1 MVQRGRLLFRRE
13 TRKRA
18 DVAEL
23 KKAAFLATGEAPEVH
38 TTYWEYRAW
47 LNRVTDDGSVEEF
60 ERTFSS
66 SRSDEA
72 KRAAVAEQELLL
84 RDAVERGHALDSCR
98 LNDFARLHWEQLKR
112 VLVREKV
119 RNRASEDRSMVTS
132 APTLGELIQS
142 NLDRKRANR
151 SVEASTLQTD
161 FSFFEHWVK
170 RKLLTTKV
178 RGLAET
184 PYALADVRISYLT
197 QPVIQEFVDA
207 LSRAEHRHGKDGLS
221 RATIENILGVVSSA
235 WRTIRNHPQY
245 SEFYPRVNF
254 REDVV
259 LPKKAIVRPNSRYS
273 FDEVERLIAAC
284 EDDIDRAVLGLS
296 LMGIRAPGESAGVMV
311 DDFFKYR
318 DHTFL
323 RVHQQIDVVDGVR
336 LLKAYTK
343 TGSQG
348 SDEGVRELLVLP
360 RLLKLI
366 RPCAEQAR
374 ALDYKFVLHSDSG
387 EGETYGSV
395 DVHVPQVRF
404 EGLKARAGIDRRGAT
419 LYALRKTVT
428 SHAKEVGGTDLAQI
442 IGGWRGRG
450 VFSRHY
456 DESEMLDFQIEH
468 MPKMRWAEEPATGAS
483 VQTLRERHQFK
494 PKTSDLDDLLGAD
507 S

>member
-1 MVQRGRLLFRRE
+1 VQRGRLLFRRE

-23 KKAAFLATGEAPEVH
+23 KKTAFLATGEAPEVH

-47 LNRVTDDGSVEEF
+47 LNRVTEEGDVEEF

-66 SRSDEA
+66 SRQDEA
-72 KRAAVAEQELLL
+72 RRAAEAEQEMLL
-84 RDAVERGHALDSCR
+84 RDAVARGVPLDSCR
-98 LNDFARLHWEQLKR
+98 LNDFARLRWGQLKR
-112 VLVREKV
+112 VLVHEKI
-119 RNRASEDRSMVTS
+119 RNRGSEDRAMVTS
-132 APTLGELIQS
+132 APTVGELIQS
-142 NLDRKRANR
+142 NLDRKRANK

-161 FSFFEHWVK
+161 VSFFEHWVK
-170 RKLLTTKV
+170 RKLLTSKV
-178 RGLAET
+178 RGLVES
-184 PYALADVRISYLT
+184 PYALADVRISYLS

-284 EDDIDRAVLGLS
+284 DDDLDRAVLGLS
-296 LMGIRAPGESAGVMV
+296 LMGIRAPGESAGVTV
-311 DDFFKYR
+311 DDFFAYR

-336 LLKAYTK
+336 MLKAYTK

-360 RLLKLI
+360 RLLRLI
-366 RPCAEQAR
+366 EPCAERAR
-374 ALDYKFVLHSDSG
+374 ALNYRFVLHSDSG

-404 EGLKARAGIDRRGAT
+404 DALKARAGIHRKGAT

-428 SHAKEVGGTDLAQI
+428 SHAKEVGGTDLAQV

-456 DESEMLDFQIEH
+456 DEAEMLDFQIEH
-468 MPKMRWAEEPATGAS
+468 MPKMRWAEEPVAGVTAIGA
-483 VQTLRERHQFK
+483 REQHQFQ
-494 PKTSDLDDLLGAD
+494 SRSSELDDLLANE